1 MEQPAGNQPP
11 SQANA
16 SAPVRE
22 QASDPAKTAAAGAS
36 DAPLQAQASD
46 SSMQPVGN
54 VPVMSTGNQPPR
66 DSNAQ
71 APQGKQV
78 PDSTNQP
85 VADVAPSVGVA
96 APTD

>member
-16 SAPVRE
+16 SEPVRE
-22 QASDPAKTAAAGAS
+22 QASDPAVTATAGAS
-36 DAPLQAQASD
+36 GAPLQAQASD

-54 VPVMSTGNQPPR
+54 VPVTATGNQPPR
-66 DSNAQ
+66 DSNTQ
-71 APQGKQV
+71 VPQGKQV
-78 PDSTNQP
+78 PDSSNQP
-85 VADVAPSVGVA
+85 VADVSVA